1 MAKQK
6 IVNLR
11 ELNGR
16 RMVVLPEDSEYGSV
30 IWKALRKQK
39 VDPIVVGEARTHASL
54 CKMVEAG
61 AGITLVDR
69 TTATDF
75 PNANIVFRPTDQP
88 ITRVV
93 ATLVNTRVAQSIATN
108 SFLDTLRNNV
118 HDAVDG

>member
-1 MAKQK
+1 
-6 IVNLR
+6 
-11 ELNGR
+11 
-16 RMVVLPEDSEYGSV
+16 
-30 IWKALRKQK
+30 
-39 VDPIVVGEARTHASL
+39 VGEARTHASL

-69 TTATDF
+69 TTAADF
-75 PNANIVFRPTDQP
+75 PNANIVFRPTAPP

-108 SFLDTLRNNV
+108 SFLNALSNNV